1 MIQGQTARY
10 IRDMPLFARL
20 RDDHY
25 PDDERPPRLDY
36 YVVLSGGLEV
46 GGFHRIGS
54 GPSEGKWSW
63 GAEIGSGNATFA
75 AGGYATHPDVCRT
88 LIELSFRRMLARA
101 DLRERPDAMPGP
113 PRRASA
119 EGIASTSGPAPPNE
133 REKDWLLGPMVRN
146 ELRCTIRSG
155 ELVVGLLVRAT
166 HGPERWSWSFGL
178 TRPDDEDFEWCG
190 KSESE
195 DEAFDAFEA
204 CWSQWCAWT
213 GLTPLAP
220 LQRGARRG

>member
-1 MIQGQTARY
+1 
-10 IRDMPLFARL
+10 MPLFARL

-25 PDDERPPRLDY
+25 PDDERSPRLDY

-63 GAEIGSGNATFA
+63 GAGIGSGHATFT

-88 LIELSFRRMLARA
+88 LIGLAFRRMLARA
-101 DLRERPDAMPGP
+101 DLRERPDATPGP

-119 EGIASTSGPAPPNE
+119 EGIAGTSGPAPPNK
-133 REKDWLLGPMVRN
+133 REKDRLLDPMVRN
-146 ELRCTIRSG
+146 ELRRTIRSG
-155 ELVVGLLVRAT
+155 ELVVGLLARAT
-166 HGPERWSWSFGL
+166 RGPERWSWSFGL

-190 KSESE
+190 EAESE

-204 CWSQWCAWT
+204 CWSQWCAWAA
-213 GLTPLAP
+213 LTPLAP
-220 LQRGARRG
+220 LQRAARR